1 VRRPADA
8 LGAAVRLGDH
18 LSKRWAGEVGK
29 LYQVLTIAA
38 PTNHRAAVA

>member
-18 LSKRWAGEVGK
+18 LSKRWAGEVGEF
-29 LYQVLTIAA
+29 YQVLTIAA